1 MNRCNKSAAET
12 AAKTKPHSHWYW
24 HCPGPCYT
32 TSQTWQSKHLLLGT
46 LLMLLALTFL
56 PSTSLTDGWIPN
68 APDDSH
74 RVVTATS
81 FLANTA
87 CPSRQQN
94 WDNCRGMDSDIN
106 WGSRL
111 KTQLCLLAG
120 TPGNSV
126 FILPCSRAPSNNRQR
141 NTKEEKDMP
150 PGAVGSLWE
159 RGASRG

>member
-1 MNRCNKSAAET
+1 
-12 AAKTKPHSHWYW
+12 
-24 HCPGPCYT
+24 
-32 TSQTWQSKHLLLGT
+32 
-46 LLMLLALTFL
+46 MLLALTFL

-94 WDNCRGMDSDIN
+94 WDNCRGMDSDMN

-150 PGAVGSLWE
+150 QVPPKWWPSVLFEPPCGWWRLNWRLPGRLTTTLLGSLLTITK
-159 RGASRG
+159 GLLS